1 MVPNVA
7 GRIGKGAEEMI
18 LERPV
23 QKWGRR
29 YVRCTVEEGRAE
41 VRGPTPWS

>member
-29 YVRCTVEEGRAE
+29 HVRCTVEEGRAE